1 MSFPN
6 IPNITPIVSVTR
18 EESIVML
25 LSSIALEEIALS
37 HIMNAEGEK
46 MQYVLGTLSDDQ
58 ENSYCLDDILK
69 VSQSTLRMMKEVIL
83 KEILLQLKLSNVKEL
98 MENYMDHS
106 NSG

>member
-6 IPNITPIVSVTR
+6 IPNITPIISVTR

-46 MQYVLGTLSDDQ
+46 MQYVLGTLSNHQEHAFSVDD
-58 ENSYCLDDILK
+58 LLK
-69 VSQSTLRMMKEVIL
+69 VSQSTLRVMKEVVL

-98 MENYMDHS
+98 MENYVERTDS
-106 NSG
+106 A